1 MKTCRLAGGEQIP
14 ALGLGTWQM
23 GEHPDQRTQEI
34 ESIRLALDLGITLID
49 TAEMYAD
56 GGAERVLGEALSQQ
70 PGVRDR
76 AFVVSKVYPHNA
88 SRKGVVCACE
98 RSLKRLQTDRIDLYL
113 LHWRGEHPLSET
125 VAGFEELQRAGKIR
139 HWGVSNLD
147 IDDMH
152 ALWQVPGGRNVA
164 LNQVLYNLS
173 RRGPEWDLLPWQ
185 RQHRVATMAYSP
197 LEQGRLLTHPGLKR
211 LAKSFQMSPA
221 QLALSWLL
229 HQPDVIAI
237 PKSAQPARVREFA
250 QAAALSLEREQLDQ
264 LDELFSPP
272 TSATPLE
279 ML

>member
-1 MKTCRLAGGEQIP
+1 MC
-14 ALGLGTWQM
+14 
-23 GEHPDQRTQEI
+23 
-34 ESIRLALDLGITLID
+34 SSDL
-49 TAEMYAD
+49 
-56 GGAERVLGEALSQQ
+56 
-70 PGVRDR
+70 
-76 AFVVSKVYPHNA
+76 
-88 SRKGVVCACE
+88 
-98 RSLKRLQTDRIDLYL
+98 
-113 LHWRGEHPLSET
+113 
-125 VAGFEELQRAGKIR
+125 
-139 HWGVSNLD
+139 
-147 IDDMH
+147 
-152 ALWQVPGGRNVA
+152 A

-197 LEQGRLLTHPGLKR
+197 LEQGRLLTHPGLQR
-211 LAKSFQMSPA
+211 LAKSFQMSTA

-237 PKSAQPARVREFA
+237 HKSAQPARVREFA